1 MTEHGVRGLS
11 GTLSGL
17 KVVALGGGH
26 GLAATL
32 RAVRL
37 YADDITA
44 IVSVADDGGS
54 SGRLREAFGLP
65 APGDLRKCL
74 VALARHDSV
83 WSKVFEHRF
92 AGGELDG
99 HSLGNLIIAGLTAA
113 TGNFATALEEAGRVL
128 GAIGR
133 VLPATIEAVVL
144 KAEVADGA
152 VEGQVAVQNSSRISC
167 VSLVPPDPDPPPE
180 AVTALAEADQ
190 IILGPG
196 SLFTSVL
203 AVVAVPTLR
212 AAVNASP
219 ARTVY
224 VANLRPQVPETADF
238 DVAAHVA
245 ALAAHRVIPDVVL
258 YDPAHMRLG
267 VTDVPV
273 VAAELARADG
283 VGHDPA
289 RLATAL
295 ARLVG

>member
-1 MTEHGVRGLS
+1 M
-11 GTLSGL
+11 

-74 VALARHDSV
+74 VALARDKGV
-83 WSKVFEHRF
+83 WSHVFDHRF

-99 HSLGNLIIAGLTAA
+99 HSLGNLIIAGLTAS
-113 TGNFATALEEAGRVL
+113 TGDFETALEEAGRVL
-128 GAIGR
+128 DAVGR
-133 VLPATIEAVVL
+133 VLPATVEPVVL
-144 KAEVADGA
+144 KAELADGA
-152 VEGQVAVQNSSRISC
+152 VEGQVAVQNSSRIAC
-167 VSLVPPDPDPPPE
+167 ISLVPPDPSPPAAAIE
-180 AVTALAEADQ
+180 AIADADQ

-203 AVVAVPTLR
+203 AVVAVPTIR

-219 ARTVY
+219 ARRIY
-224 VANLRPQVPETADF
+224 VANLRPQIPETAGF

-258 YDPAHMRLG
+258 YDPTHMG
-267 VTDVPV
+267 AGETDVTL
-273 VAAELARADG
+273 VAAELARDDG
-283 VGHDPA
+283 VGHDSA
-289 RLATAL
+289 RLASAL
-295 ARLVG
+295 ANLVG

>member
-1 MTEHGVRGLS
+1 M
-11 GTLSGL
+11 

-74 VALARHDSV
+74 VALAKDEGV
-83 WSKVFEHRF
+83 WSRVFEHRF

-113 TGNFATALEEAGRVL
+113 TGDFATALEEAGRVL
-128 GAIGR
+128 GAVGR
-133 VLPATIEAVVL
+133 VLPATIEPVVL

-167 VSLVPPDPDPPPE
+167 VSLVPPDPAPPAE
-180 AVTALAEADQ
+180 AVAALADADQ

-196 SLFTSVL
+196 SLFTSVI
-203 AVVAVPTLR
+203 AVVAVPTIR

-258 YDPAHMRLG
+258 YDPAHAPGGDRRTDRRGRLG
-267 VTDVPV
+267 PRRWRR
-273 VAAELARADG
+273 ARPGTTGNCPRSSGRIRRDK
-283 VGHDPA
+283 
-289 RLATAL
+289 
-295 ARLVG
+295 